1 MFLILLILIQ
11 CLIIFL
17 IHLYFDHLDSKNV
30 DFLSTLQASNL
41 LSVQT
46 SLNTNLVWG
55 VLLLIASFILESNS
69 LLYIKTGL
77 SEILYNNR
85 LYIYIV
91 ACILNIFSTYML
103 KQSIAKIDI
112 YLKKSTDLEK
122 STTLLLNYYEKQI
135 ELAERR
141 LNLFKSFSF
150 LPVVILFINNL
161 NSLKQSNTNI
171 QFESLIFIDP
181 INVYLLL

>member
-1 MFLILLILIQ
+1 
-11 CLIIFL
+11 
-17 IHLYFDHLDSKNV
+17 
-30 DFLSTLQASNL
+30 
-41 LSVQT
+41 
-46 SLNTNLVWG
+46 
-55 VLLLIASFILESNS
+55 
-69 LLYIKTGL
+69 
-77 SEILYNNR
+77 
-85 LYIYIV
+85 
-91 ACILNIFSTYML
+91 ML

-181 INVYLLL
+181 INVYLLLSILIYFLFT